1 MMLKKNLLCWL
12 LLSAILVKTAY
23 CIPTSVATETDD
35 DNDSEWDEEDESSEA
50 DDDGRV
56 YKNPRNSP
64 STECPRDEEQ
74 ATLLGQKCLR
84 KCSSD
89 EDCKSKKKKCLCDG
103 ACGMS
108 CIKPDRECP
117 ALDQPP
123 TGAVTVS
130 GNHFGSRAVYTCPHG
145 YHVVGLQ
152 SRLCQA
158 DGTWA
163 GSEPICKQNIYCL
176 QPPIIEHARHS
187 ALPEQ
192 ATFDLDS
199 TVQYHCHNGYATAGF
214 PRAKCLAVDGQAS
227 WYGPDISCEPRS
239 CGQPPDPAH
248 GWHSG
253 ESYTFG
259 GKVTYHCGDG
269 YELVGKAERYCQAD
283 GSWTPK
289 ELPTCVLVT
298 SVQCPSPENP
308 RNGKAI
314 YTSTSYN
321 SVVSYECRYGYTLV
335 GESSRRCGADKRWTG
350 ALPACKEINCGH
362 PGTLYNG
369 WLENIESGTGL
380 GASIIF
386 RCHPEMLLVGNT
398 SSVCQID
405 GRWRYPLPQCL
416 APCVV
421 PSISQGQVI
430 PIEFDVDVNA
440 TTIVPTSGSSSKVKH
455 GTVLEVICDE
465 HYEFP
470 FSSLSPPTCNNGTWS
485 VIPRCAPAR
494 CKTMPKPP
502 KFGMVLA
509 PKTEHGMRAR
519 FKCKDGYNLTAPGGK
534 ELTNPNDYVLICSFG
549 NWTGETPL
557 CQEVY
562 CAFPGYIPNGKVL
575 LVGNMGLYDY
585 RPYVRKVINNKQIMY
600 ECDKGYVIDTGPPG
614 ATCIGGKWSPREL
627 PACIPGQH
635 PRLRWTRRRR
645 SIDLRLRFSRS
656 NHLKQHYRYLKRKLD
671 EHNEYNRMYP
681 MLQHERAK
689 RDLASYRG
697 QMPHKR
703 HYNFDDFQ
711 HYRAKRSIEANRN
724 AFLRNAFKTVVIR
737 ERRELTDVEK
747 AYNKYYERIKAKYRN
762 YVQNLLGYNKMRPL
776 QKNHKVHVQ
785 DGRWYTTDPESVSR
799 NRVVHKARIGANDFE
814 DESTTKEPRVVKA
827 KVNKSRVK
835 PNTPAPI
842 AVPDINEKSTYKY
855 DFYDISEGNHSS
867 HLTENDIYS
876 NYFPP
881 PLTGRYHTN
890 WQFASE
896 LGPKIQGRSEDNNR
910 FYVPLHHNRSEKNPI
925 STAALMQQLHSQII
939 RRKRDTKEV
948 SVLST
953 EDTRQKGQRNNRKN
967 AGGVVNQTDATG
979 VEGIDPAKKAK
990 FKGPCEALA
999 SESYAQLE
1007 IVRPGKD
1014 PNETFGPGTIVRV
1027 ICGKGYTS
1035 NMVSPN
1041 ATSKCVRGRW
1051 KPIKPTCNMKSVSE
1065 PCFVP
1070 STEHGKYYAAPIDQT
1085 TMDAVKP
1092 TTAAL
1097 TPMETIENGLM
1108 ISFQCDP
1115 GFNTQGPS
1123 NLRCWNGEW
1132 ASSTLPECLPAP
1144 CVLPHIMHTM
1154 YQGGYRPG
1162 LTIAH
1167 GSSVMIQC
1175 ESGMGNLAPVQMDC
1189 ALGSITPETINCGYV
1204 ASRKSR
1210 DDDSSSV
1217 IVLDGGNVT
1226 SSEDENDGRDCGP
1239 PGKIHGSLV
1248 YKNGEQID
1256 DSEEGFHSGTEITFD
1271 CIASITGEQ
1280 TTWKIICEDGQW
1292 IGRSMTCDD
1301 DDPLFHRIPSANGS
1315 CVFRNNEPHVVS
1327 FYNDLEIR
1335 EDIVEFPPATTI
1347 ISRCVDIGKYAMIG
1361 TSVRTC
1367 VHSEWTGQKPS
1378 CFGLNQENDYAMEK
1392 SPTILIRHQNGPIA
1406 QSNDGKLIVYP
1417 GTTVHLECL
1426 WMRRFG
1432 NPKWNVSHDYRK
1444 YPEGWSSDEGRDP
1457 QLEYRISIM
1466 HAVKDDS
1473 GIFTCVTPARHTH
1486 SVEVIV
1492 KPVHCNEIQVRRG
1505 LSASTTETMMGTRV
1519 LFSCTNGNALIGTP
1533 ESTCLPSG
1541 NWSAPLPVCESVE
1554 CGEVP
1559 IQASINGSAPR
1570 VAILSREV
1578 GGRAAFSCPPGY
1590 GLRGPSEAIC
1600 LPSGEWGA
1608 PFPTCVEVQCF
1619 HPGAPQNGYAQGT
1632 PPYRAGDVVQFNCNP
1647 EYMMQGQPI
1656 IACQDNG
1663 RWSGGLPQC
1672 VQACSYPGT
1681 AISGRMSSVKFYYS
1695 IGESITFTCDAGL
1708 ELRGA
1713 KMLKC
1718 LKNGKWSNAIPTCV
1732 NPDAVN
1738 VRSDAKGIFKRD
1750 N

>member
-1 MMLKKNLLCWL
+1 MLLKKNLLAWL

-23 CIPTSVATETDD
+23 GIPTSAATETED
-35 DNDSEWDEEDESSEA
+35 DNDSEWDEDDESSEA

-117 ALDQPP
+117 ALEQPP

-130 GNHFGSRAVYTCPHG
+130 GNHFGSRAVYSCPHG

-163 GSEPICKQNIYCL
+163 GSEPICKQNSNVYCL

-199 TVQYHCHNGYATAGF
+199 TVQYHCHTGYATAGF

-259 GKVTYHCGDG
+259 GKVTYHCGEG
-269 YELVGKAERYCQAD
+269 YELVGKSERYCQAD

-350 ALPACKEINCGH
+350 TLPACKEINCGH

-430 PIEFDVDVNA
+430 PIEFDIDVNS

-534 ELTNPNDYVLICSFG
+534 ELSNPNDYVLICSFG
-549 NWTGETPL
+549 NWTGETPQ

-600 ECDKGYVIDTGPPG
+600 ECDKGYVIDVGPPG

-627 PACIPGQH
+627 PQCIPGQH

-645 SIDLRLRFSRS
+645 SIDLRLRFHRS
-656 NHLKQHYRYLKRKLD
+656 NHLNQHYRYLKRKLD
-671 EHNEYNRMYP
+671 EHDEYHRMYP
-681 MLQHERAK
+681 MEQHAVAK
-689 RDLASYRG
+689 RSVVGYRG
-697 QMPHKR
+697 QLPHKR

-711 HYRAKRSIEANRN
+711 RFRAKRSIEANRN
-724 AFLRNAFKTVVIR
+724 AFLRNAFQTVLTR
-737 ERRELTDVEK
+737 ERRELSDVEK

-762 YVQNLLGYNKMRPL
+762 YVQNLLGYNRMRPL
-776 QKNHKVHVQ
+776 QENHKINVQ
-785 DGRWYTTDPESVSR
+785 DGRWYTNDPESLSR

-814 DESTTKEPRVVKA
+814 DELTTKEPRVVKP
-827 KVNKSRVK
+827 KINKSRVK
-835 PNTPAPI
+835 PKVQPPI
-842 AVPDINEKSTYKY
+842 AIPDINEESTYKY
-855 DFYDISEGNHSS
+855 DFHDIPEGNHSIA
-867 HLTENDIYS
+867 LTENDIYS

-881 PLTGRYHTN
+881 PLTGKYHTS

-896 LGPKIQGRSEDNNR
+896 VSPKVHGRSENKFPSDQS
-910 FYVPLHHNRSEKNPI
+910 FSLAEKKPVSPAN
-925 STAALMQQLHSQII
+925 LMEQLHSQII
-939 RRKRDTKEV
+939 RRKRDTTREPAA
-948 SVLST
+948 SSA
-953 EDTRQKGQRNNRKN
+953 EDTRRARKN
-967 AGGVVNQTDATG
+967 SRAVQNQTDSSG
-979 VEGIDPAKKAK
+979 VDGLDANKKIK
-990 FKGPCEALA
+990 FKGPCEPLA
-999 SESYAQLE
+999 SESYALLE

-1014 PNETFGPGTIVRV
+1014 PNETFGPGTIVKV
-1027 ICGKGYTS
+1027 TCSKGYVS

-1051 KPIKPTCNMKSVSE
+1051 KPIKPTCSMK
-1065 PCFVP
+1065 PCFAP
-1070 STEHGKYYAAPIDQT
+1070 STEHGKYYASPVDMT
-1085 TMDAVKP
+1085 TMDAVKSS
-1092 TTAAL
+1092 TVSL

-1115 GFNTQGPS
+1115 GYNTQGPS

-1132 ASSTLPECLPAP
+1132 AVSSLPECLPAP
-1144 CVLPHIMHTM
+1144 CVLPQIMHAM
-1154 YQGGYRPG
+1154 YQGGYRAG

-1175 ESGMGNLAPVQMDC
+1175 ESGMGNMAAVQMDC
-1189 ALGSITPETINCGYV
+1189 ALGSLTPETLNCGYIA

-1210 DDDSSSV
+1210 DDDSSSI
-1217 IVLDGGNVT
+1217 IVLDGANVT

-1280 TTWKIICEDGQW
+1280 TTWKIICEDGLW
-1292 IGRSMTCDD
+1292 IGRSMNCED
-1301 DDPLFHRIPSANGS
+1301 DDPAYHRIPSANGS

-1335 EDIVEFPPATTI
+1335 EDIVEFPPMTTI

-1367 VHSEWTGQKPS
+1367 VREEWTGQKPS

-1392 SPTILIRHQNGPIA
+1392 PPTILIRHQNGPIA

-1473 GIFTCVTPARHTH
+1473 GTFTCVTPARHTH
-1486 SVEVIV
+1486 SVEVFV

-1505 LSASTTETMMGTRV
+1505 LSASTLETMMGTRV

-1533 ESTCLPSG
+1533 EISCLPSG

-1559 IQASINGSAPR
+1559 IQANSNGSAPR

-1608 PFPTCVEVQCF
+1608 PFPSCVDLSPAEVQCF

-1663 RWSGGLPQC
+1663 RWSGGLPKC

-1732 NPDAVN
+1732 NPDAAVN
-1738 VRSDAKGIFKRD
+1738 VRSDAKGLYKRD

>member
-1 MMLKKNLLCWL
+1 MLLKKNLLAWL

-23 CIPTSVATETDD
+23 GIPTSAATETED
-35 DNDSEWDEEDESSEA
+35 DNDSEWDEDDESSEA

-117 ALDQPP
+117 ALEQPP

-130 GNHFGSRAVYTCPHG
+130 GNHFGSRAVYSCPHG

-199 TVQYHCHNGYATAGF
+199 TVQYHCHTGYATAGF

-259 GKVTYHCGDG
+259 GKVTYHCGEG
-269 YELVGKAERYCQAD
+269 YELVGKSERYCQAD

-350 ALPACKEINCGH
+350 TLPACKEINCGH

-430 PIEFDVDVNA
+430 PIEFDIDVNS

-534 ELTNPNDYVLICSFG
+534 ELSNPNDYVLICSFG
-549 NWTGETPL
+549 NWTGETPQ

-600 ECDKGYVIDTGPPG
+600 ECDKGYVIDVGPPG

-627 PACIPGQH
+627 PQCIPGQH

-645 SIDLRLRFSRS
+645 SIDLRLRFHRS

-671 EHNEYNRMYP
+671 EHDEYHRMYP
-681 MLQHERAK
+681 MDQHAVAK
-689 RDLASYRG
+689 RSVAGYRG
-697 QMPHKR
+697 QLPHKR

-711 HYRAKRSIEANRN
+711 RFRAKRSIEANRN
-724 AFLRNAFKTVVIR
+724 AFLRNAFQTVLTR
-737 ERRELTDVEK
+737 ERRELSDVEK

-762 YVQNLLGYNKMRPL
+762 YVQNLLGYNRMRPL
-776 QKNHKVHVQ
+776 QENHKINVQ
-785 DGRWYTTDPESVSR
+785 DGRWYTNDPESLSR

-814 DESTTKEPRVVKA
+814 DELTTKEPRVVKP
-827 KVNKSRVK
+827 KINKSRVK
-835 PNTPAPI
+835 PKVQPPI
-842 AVPDINEKSTYKY
+842 AIPDINEESTYKY
-855 DFYDISEGNHSS
+855 DFHDIPEGNHSIAM
-867 HLTENDIYS
+867 TENDIYS

-881 PLTGRYHTN
+881 PLTGKYHTS

-896 LGPKIQGRSEDNNR
+896 VSPKVHGRSENKFSSDQS
-910 FYVPLHHNRSEKNPI
+910 YSLAEKKPVSPAN
-925 STAALMQQLHSQII
+925 LMEQLHSQII
-939 RRKRDTKEV
+939 RRKRDTTREPAA
-948 SVLST
+948 SSA
-953 EDTRQKGQRNNRKN
+953 EDTRRARKN
-967 AGGVVNQTDATG
+967 SRAVQNQTDSSG
-979 VEGIDPAKKAK
+979 VDGLDANKKIK
-990 FKGPCEALA
+990 FKGPCEPLA
-999 SESYAQLE
+999 SESYALLE

-1014 PNETFGPGTIVRV
+1014 PNETFGPGTIVKV
-1027 ICGKGYTS
+1027 TCSKGYVS

-1051 KPIKPTCNMKSVSE
+1051 KPIKPTCSMK
-1065 PCFVP
+1065 PCFAP
-1070 STEHGKYYAAPIDQT
+1070 STEHGKYYASPVDMT
-1085 TMDAVKP
+1085 TMDAVKSS
-1092 TTAAL
+1092 TVSL

-1115 GFNTQGPS
+1115 GYNTQGPS

-1132 ASSTLPECLPAP
+1132 AVSSLPECLPAP
-1144 CVLPHIMHTM
+1144 CVLPQIMHAM
-1154 YQGGYRPG
+1154 YQGGYRAG

-1175 ESGMGNLAPVQMDC
+1175 ESGMGNMAAVQMDC
-1189 ALGSITPETINCGYV
+1189 ALGSLTPETLNCGYIA

-1210 DDDSSSV
+1210 DDDSSSI
-1217 IVLDGGNVT
+1217 IVLDGANVT

-1280 TTWKIICEDGQW
+1280 TTWKIICEDGLW
-1292 IGRSMTCDD
+1292 IGRSMNCED
-1301 DDPLFHRIPSANGS
+1301 DDPAYHRIPSANGS

-1335 EDIVEFPPATTI
+1335 EDIVEFPPMTTI

-1367 VHSEWTGQKPS
+1367 VREEWTGQKPS

-1392 SPTILIRHQNGPIA
+1392 PPTILIRHQNGPIA

-1473 GIFTCVTPARHTH
+1473 GTFTCVTPARHTH
-1486 SVEVIV
+1486 SVEVFV

-1505 LSASTTETMMGTRV
+1505 LSASTLETMMGTRV

-1533 ESTCLPSG
+1533 EISCLPSG

-1559 IQASINGSAPR
+1559 IQANSNGSAPR

-1608 PFPTCVEVQCF
+1608 PFPSCVEVQCF

-1663 RWSGGLPQC
+1663 RWSGGLPKC

-1732 NPDAVN
+1732 NPDAAVN
-1738 VRSDAKGIFKRD
+1738 VRSDAKGLYKRD